1 MIAQAKQILQDYY
14 GYSTFKKGQE
24 EVIRSILEG
33 RDTLS
38 IMPTGSGKSVCY
50 QIPALLLEGTIV
62 VISPLISLMKDQVD
76 ALQQMNIPTTFINS
90 SLTASEINRRMR
102 DLAEGLFKLV
112 YIAPERLESER
123 FQQMMNQLKVPFV
136 AIDEAHCVSQWGHDF
151 RPSYMNIRRWIK
163 QLPMKPTV
171 AAFTATATTKVIDD
185 ISANLSLVKPLL
197 VRTGYAR
204 DNLAFSVISGVKKK
218 DYMLDYLTSRKHQSG
233 IIYAST
239 RKEVDDCYR
248 QLVKL
253 GFKAGKYHAGLS
265 EDERIRFQDEFLY
278 DDIKLMVATN
288 AFGMGIDKSNVR
300 FVIHYNMPRNVESYY
315 QEAGRA
321 GRDGEPSE
329 CLLLFSPQDII
340 TQKFLIEQS
349 DTDEIRKRSEYSNL
363 QYMIEYCHTT
373 QCLQKYIVNYFGDT
387 DYEKCE
393 QCSQCLD
400 TREFQDVTSE
410 ALKIFSCVKR
420 MGQRFGVTIT
430 AKVLKGSKDA
440 RVKQFGFDK
449 LSTFGLLSPYKEQEI
464 ILLIN
469 TLIADGY
476 LSLSEGKFPVISL
489 KSRVLQV
496 FEGNEQVFQRKAPE
510 IQSSVRNNV
519 NSILFEALRAM
530 RKQIA
535 DKERVP
541 PFTIFHDSTLREMCE
556 LLPQTEEDMLA
567 VKGLGKVKL
576 RKYGRAFIACIREH
590 AVVSS

>member
-1 MIAQAKQILQDYY
+1 MIAQAKQMLQNYY

-50 QIPALLLEGTIV
+50 QIPALLLEGVIV

-90 SLTASEINRRMR
+90 SLTVAEINQRMR

-123 FQQMMNQLKVPFV
+123 FQHMMNQLTVPFV

-163 QLPMKPTV
+163 QLPVKPVV

-185 ISANLSLVKPLL
+185 ISANLSMVRPLL

-218 DYMLDYLTSRKHQSG
+218 DYLFEYLASRKDQSG

-239 RKEVDDCYR
+239 RKEVDDCHR
-248 QLVKL
+248 QLIKL
-253 GFKAGKYHAGLS
+253 GYKTGKYHAGLT
-265 EDERIRFQDEFLY
+265 EEERIQFQDEFLY

-300 FVIHYNMPRNVESYY
+300 FVIHYNMPRNIESYY

-349 DTDEIRKRSEYSNL
+349 DTDEFRKKSEYSNL
-363 QYMIEYCHTT
+363 HNMIEYCHTT
-373 QCLQKYIVNYFGDT
+373 QCLQKHIVNYFGDD
-387 DYEKCE
+387 DYEKCG

-400 TREFQDVTSE
+400 TREFHDVTSQ

-430 AKVLKGSKDA
+430 AKVLKGSRDS

-449 LSTFGLLSPYKEQEI
+449 LSTFGLLSQYKEQDL

-476 LSLSEGKFPVISL
+476 LGLSEGKFPVVSL
-489 KSRVLQV
+489 KSRVLEV

-510 IQSSVRNNV
+510 IQNTIRNDV
-519 NSILFEALRAM
+519 NSSLFEALRAL

-556 LLPQTEEDMLA
+556 LLPQSEAAMLT
-567 VKGLGKVKL
+567 VKGLGEVKL
-576 RKYGRAFIACIREH
+576 RKYGRVFMACIEEH
-590 AVVSS
+590 VAQS

>member
-1 MIAQAKQILQDYY
+1 MIAQARQILKTYY
-14 GYSTFKKGQE
+14 GYPSFKKGQE
-24 EVIRSILEG
+24 EVIQSILDG
-33 RDTLS
+33 HDTLS

-50 QIPALLLEGTIV
+50 QIPALLLEGVIV

-90 SLTASEINRRMR
+90 SLTAAETNQRMR

-123 FQQMMNQLKVPFV
+123 FQYMMNQLTVPFV

-151 RPSYMNIRRWIK
+151 RPSYMNIRRWVK
-163 QLPMKPTV
+163 QLPRKPIV

-185 ISANLSLVKPLL
+185 IAANLDLIKPRLVK
-197 VRTGYAR
+197 TGYAR
-204 DNLAFSVISGVKKK
+204 DNLAFSVITGVKKK
-218 DYMLDYLTSRKHQSG
+218 DYLFDYLATRKDQSG
-233 IIYAST
+233 IIYAFT
-239 RKEVDDCYR
+239 CKEVDDCHR
-248 QLVKL
+248 QLIRL
-253 GFKAGKYHAGLS
+253 GYKAGKYHAGLP
-265 EDERIRFQDEFLY
+265 EEERIQYQDEFLY

-300 FVIHYNMPRNVESYY
+300 FVIHYNMPRNIESYY

-349 DTDEIRKRSEYSNL
+349 DTDDSRKKNEYSNL
-363 QYMIEYCHTT
+363 HNMIEYCHTT
-373 QCLQKYIVNYFGDT
+373 KCLQKHIVNYFGDE
-387 DYEKCE
+387 DYEVCG

-400 TREFQDVTSE
+400 TREFHDVTSE
-410 ALKIFSCVKR
+410 ALKVFSCVKR

-430 AKVLKGSKDA
+430 AKVLKGSKDS
-440 RVKQFGFDK
+440 RVKQFGFEK
-449 LSTFGLLSPYKEQEI
+449 LSTFGLLSHYKEKDV

-476 LSLSEGKFPVISL
+476 LGLSEGKFPVVSL
-489 KSRVLQV
+489 KSKVMAV
-496 FEGNEQVFQRKAPE
+496 FEGTEQVFQRKAPE
-510 IQSSVRNNV
+510 VQTMTKHDVNNT
-519 NSILFEALRAM
+519 LFEALRAL

-535 DKERVP
+535 DKEKVP

-556 LLPQTEEDMLA
+556 FLPQSETAMLTI
-567 VKGLGKVKL
+567 KGLGEVKL
-576 RKYGRAFIACIREH
+576 RKYGSLFLACIDEH
-590 AVVSS
+590 VIRQ

>member
-1 MIAQAKQILQDYY
+1 MIAQAKQILQSYY
-14 GYSTFKKGQE
+14 GYSTFKTGQE

-50 QIPALLLEGTIV
+50 QIPALLLEGVIV

-90 SLTASEINRRMR
+90 SLTAAEINQRMR

-123 FQQMMNQLKVPFV
+123 FQHMMNQLTVPFV
-136 AIDEAHCVSQWGHDF
+136 AVDEAHCVSQWGHDF
-151 RPSYMNIRRWIK
+151 RPSYMNIRKWIK
-163 QLPMKPTV
+163 QLPVKPVV

-185 ISANLSLVKPLL
+185 ISANLSLVMPLL

-218 DYMLDYLTSRKHQSG
+218 DYLFEYLASRKAQSG

-239 RKEVDDCYR
+239 RKEVDDCHR
-248 QLVKL
+248 QLIKL
-253 GFKAGKYHAGLS
+253 GYKAGKYHAGLP
-265 EDERIRFQDEFLY
+265 EEERIRFQDEFLY

-300 FVIHYNMPRNVESYY
+300 FVIHYNMPRNIESYY

-349 DTDEIRKRSEYSNL
+349 DTDESRKKSEYSNL
-363 QYMIEYCHTT
+363 HNMIEYCHTT
-373 QCLQKYIVNYFGDT
+373 QCLQKHIVNYFGDT
-387 DYEKCE
+387 DYEKCG

-430 AKVLKGSKDA
+430 AKVLKGSKDN
-440 RVKQFGFDK
+440 RVKQFGFEK
-449 LSTFGLLSPYKEQEI
+449 LSTFGLLSQYREQDLI
-464 ILLIN
+464 VLIN

-476 LSLSEGKFPVISL
+476 LGLSEGKFPVVSL
-489 KSRVLQV
+489 RSRVLQV

-510 IQSSVRNNV
+510 ILKTIRNDE
-519 NSILFEALRAM
+519 NSTLFEALRAL

-556 LLPQTEEDMLA
+556 LLPQTEGAMLA
-567 VKGLGKVKL
+567 VKGLGEVKL
-576 RKYGRAFIACIREH
+576 RKYGRVFMACIGDH
-590 AVVSS
+590 VTHS

>member
-1 MIAQAKQILQDYY
+1 MIAQAKQLLQTYY
-14 GYSTFKKGQE
+14 GYSAFKKGQE
-24 EVIRSILEG
+24 EVIQSILAG

-38 IMPTGSGKSVCY
+38 VMPTGSGKSVCY
-50 QIPALLLEGTIV
+50 QIPALILEGVIV

-76 ALQQMNIPTTFINS
+76 ALHQMNIPTTFINS
-90 SLTASEINRRMR
+90 SLTAAETNQRMR
-102 DLAEGLFKLV
+102 DLANGRFKLV

-123 FQQMMNQLKVPFV
+123 FQHMMNQLKLPFV

-163 QLPMKPTV
+163 QLPVKPVV
-171 AAFTATATTKVIDD
+171 AAFTATATPKVIND

-197 VRTGYAR
+197 VKTGYAR

-218 DYMLDYLTSRKHQSG
+218 DYLLQYLATKKDQSG

-239 RKEVDDCYR
+239 RKEVDDTHR

-253 GFKAGKYHAGLS
+253 GYKAGKYHAGLP
-265 EDERIRFQDEFLY
+265 EDERIRYQDEFLY

-300 FVIHYNMPRNVESYY
+300 FVIHYNMPRNIESYY

-349 DTDEIRKRSEYSNL
+349 DTDDSRKKSEYSNL
-363 QYMIEYCHTT
+363 HHMIEYCHTT
-373 QCLQKYIVNYFGDT
+373 QCLQKHIVNYFGDE
-387 DYEKCE
+387 DYEVCS

-400 TREFQDVTSE
+400 TREFHDVTSE

-449 LSTFGLLSPYKEQEI
+449 LSTFGLLSQYKEQDL

-469 TLIADGY
+469 TLVADGY
-476 LSLSEGKFPVISL
+476 LGLSEGKFPVVSL
-489 KSRVLQV
+489 KSRVLEV
-496 FEGNEQVFQRKAPE
+496 FEGNEQVLQRKAPE
-510 IQSSVRNNV
+510 IQRTAKYDV
-519 NSILFEALRAM
+519 NSSLFEALRAL

-556 LLPQTEEDMLA
+556 LLPKSEQAMLE
-567 VKGLGKVKL
+567 VKGLGEVKL
-576 RKYGRAFIACIREH
+576 RKYGRAFLTCINEH
-590 AVVSS
+590 

>member
-1 MIAQAKQILQDYY
+1 MIAQAKQLLQTYY
-14 GYSTFKKGQE
+14 GYSSFKKGQE
-24 EVIRSILEG
+24 EVIQSILSG

-50 QIPALLLEGTIV
+50 QIPALILEGVIV

-90 SLTASEINRRMR
+90 SLTAAETNQRMR
-102 DLAEGLFKLV
+102 DLANGLFKLV

-123 FQQMMNQLKVPFV
+123 FQHLMNQLNVPFV

-163 QLPMKPTV
+163 QLPVKPVV
-171 AAFTATATTKVIDD
+171 AAFTATATPKVIND

-197 VRTGYAR
+197 VKTGYAR
-204 DNLAFSVISGVKKK
+204 ENLAFSVISGIKKK
-218 DYMLDYLTSRKHQSG
+218 DYLIEYLSTKEDQSG

-239 RKEVDDCYR
+239 RKEVDDTHR
-248 QLVKL
+248 QLIKL
-253 GFKAGKYHAGLS
+253 GLKAGKYHAGLP
-265 EDERIRFQDEFLY
+265 EDERIQYQDEFLY

-300 FVIHYNMPRNVESYY
+300 FVIHYNMPRNIESYY

-329 CLLLFSPQDII
+329 CLLLFSPQDIV

-349 DTDEIRKRSEYSNL
+349 DTDDSRKKSEYSNL
-363 QYMIEYCHTT
+363 HNMIEYCHTT
-373 QCLQKYIVNYFGDT
+373 KCLQKHIVNYFGDE
-387 DYEKCE
+387 DYGECG

-400 TREFQDVTSE
+400 TREFHDVTSE

-440 RVKQFGFDK
+440 RVKQFGFEK
-449 LSTFGLLSPYKEQEI
+449 LSTFGLLSEYKEQDLI
-464 ILLIN
+464 QLIN
-469 TLIADGY
+469 TLVADGY
-476 LSLSEGKFPVISL
+476 LALSEGKFPVVSL
-489 KSRVLQV
+489 KSRVLEV

-510 IQSSVRNNV
+510 IQKSTKYDV
-519 NSILFEALRAM
+519 NSSLFEALRAL

-556 LLPQTEEDMLA
+556 LLPQTEQAMLA
-567 VKGLGKVKL
+567 VKGLGEVKL
-576 RKYGRAFIACIREH
+576 RKYGRAFLACMNEH
-590 AVVSS
+590 GL

>member
-1 MIAQAKQILQDYY
+1 MIAQAKQILQSYY

-50 QIPALLLEGTIV
+50 QIPALLLEGVIV

-90 SLTASEINRRMR
+90 SLAAAEINQRMR
-102 DLAEGLFKLV
+102 DLTEGVYKLV
-112 YIAPERLESER
+112 YIAPERLESAR
-123 FQQMMNQLKVPFV
+123 FQHMMNQLTVPFV

-151 RPSYMNIRRWIK
+151 RPSYMNIRIWIK
-163 QLPMKPTV
+163 QLPIKPVV

-218 DYMLDYLTSRKHQSG
+218 DYLFNYLASRKDQSG

-239 RKEVDDCYR
+239 RKEVDDCHR
-248 QLVKL
+248 QLIKL
-253 GFKAGKYHAGLS
+253 GYKAGKYHAGLT
-265 EDERIRFQDEFLY
+265 EDERIRYQDEFLY

-300 FVIHYNMPRNVESYY
+300 FVIHYNMPRNIESYY

-349 DTDEIRKRSEYSNL
+349 DTDESRKNSE
-363 QYMIEYCHTT
+363 
-373 QCLQKYIVNYFGDT
+373 
-387 DYEKCE
+387 
-393 QCSQCLD
+393 
-400 TREFQDVTSE
+400 
-410 ALKIFSCVKR
+410 
-420 MGQRFGVTIT
+420 
-430 AKVLKGSKDA
+430 
-440 RVKQFGFDK
+440 
-449 LSTFGLLSPYKEQEI
+449 
-464 ILLIN
+464 
-469 TLIADGY
+469 
-476 LSLSEGKFPVISL
+476 
-489 KSRVLQV
+489 
-496 FEGNEQVFQRKAPE
+496 
-510 IQSSVRNNV
+510 
-519 NSILFEALRAM
+519 
-530 RKQIA
+530 
-535 DKERVP
+535 
-541 PFTIFHDSTLREMCE
+541 
-556 LLPQTEEDMLA
+556 
-567 VKGLGKVKL
+567 
-576 RKYGRAFIACIREH
+576 
-590 AVVSS
+590 

>member
-1 MIAQAKQILQDYY
+1 MIAQAKQILKTYY
-14 GYSTFKKGQE
+14 GYSSFKKGQE
-24 EVIRSILEG
+24 EVIQSILNG

-50 QIPALLLEGTIV
+50 QIPALLLDGVIV

-90 SLTASEINRRMR
+90 SLSAAEINQRMR
-102 DLAEGLFKLV
+102 KLAEGVFKLV

-123 FQQMMNQLKVPFV
+123 FQSMMNQLTVPFV

-163 QLPMKPTV
+163 QLPVKPVV

-218 DYMLDYLTSRKHQSG
+218 DYLLQYLATRKDQSG

-239 RKEVDDCYR
+239 RKEVDDCHR
-248 QLVKL
+248 QLIRL
-253 GFKAGKYHAGLS
+253 GYKAGKYHAGLS
-265 EDERIRFQDEFLY
+265 EEERIQYQDQFLY

-300 FVIHYNMPRNVESYY
+300 FVIHYNMPRNIESYY

-349 DTDEIRKRSEYSNL
+349 DSDDSRKKLEYSNL
-363 QYMIEYCHTT
+363 HHMIEYCHTT
-373 QCLQKYIVNYFGDT
+373 LCLQKHIVSYFGDE
-387 DYEKCE
+387 DYGVCG

-400 TREFQDVTSE
+400 TREFHDVTSD

-430 AKVLKGSKDA
+430 AKVLKGSKDS

-449 LSTFGLLSPYKEQEI
+449 LSTFGLLSLYKEQDL
-464 ILLIN
+464 ILFIN

-476 LSLSEGKFPVISL
+476 LGLSEGKFPIVSL
-489 KSRVLQV
+489 KSKVLPV

-510 IQSSVRNNV
+510 IQKSIQHDV
-519 NSILFEALRAM
+519 NSTLFEALRAL
-530 RKQIA
+530 RKRIA

-556 LLPQTEEDMLA
+556 LLPQSEAAMLA
-567 VKGLGKVKL
+567 IKGLGEVKL
-576 RKYGRAFIACIREH
+576 RKYGQLFLACVSEH
-590 AVVSS
+590 V

>member
-1 MIAQAKQILQDYY
+1 MIAQAKQILKTYY
-14 GYSTFKKGQE
+14 GYSSFKKGQE
-24 EVIRSILEG
+24 DVIHSILSG

-38 IMPTGSGKSVCY
+38 VMPTGSGKSVCY
-50 QIPALLLEGTIV
+50 QIPALLLDGVVV

-76 ALQQMNIPTTFINS
+76 TLQQMNIPTTFINS
-90 SLTASEINRRMR
+90 SLTAAETNQRMR
-102 DLAEGLFKLV
+102 EIAGGLFKLV

-123 FQQMMNQLKVPFV
+123 FQHMMNQLKVPFV

-151 RPSYMNIRRWIK
+151 RPSYMNIQRWIK
-163 QLPMKPTV
+163 QLPVKPVV
-171 AAFTATATTKVIDD
+171 AAFTATATSKVIDD
-185 ISANLSLVKPLL
+185 ISVNLSLDKPLL

-218 DYMLDYLTSRKHQSG
+218 DYLLQYLSTRKAQSG

-239 RKEVDDCYR
+239 RKEVDDCHR
-248 QLVKL
+248 QLSRL
-253 GFKAGKYHAGLS
+253 GYKVGKYHAGLS
-265 EDERIRFQDEFLY
+265 EEERIHYQDQFLY

-300 FVIHYNMPRNVESYY
+300 FVLHHNMPRNIESYY

-329 CLLLFSPQDII
+329 CVLLFSPQDII

-349 DTDEIRKRSEYSNL
+349 DTDDNRKKSEYSNL
-363 QYMIEYCHTT
+363 HNMIEYCHTT
-373 QCLQKYIVNYFGDT
+373 QCLQKHIVNYFGDQ
-387 DYEKCE
+387 DYVKCG
-393 QCSQCLD
+393 QCNQCLD
-400 TREFQDVTSE
+400 TREFHDVTSE

-430 AKVLKGSKDA
+430 AKVLKGSKDS

-449 LSTFGLLSPYKEQEI
+449 LSTFALLSQHKEKDI
-464 ILLIN
+464 LLLIN

-476 LSLSEGKFPVISL
+476 LGLSEGKFPVVSL
-489 KSRVLQV
+489 KPKVLPV
-496 FEGNEQVFQRKAPE
+496 FEGTEQVFQRKAPE
-510 IQSSVRNNV
+510 VQKSIQYEVNV
-519 NSILFEALRAM
+519 ILFEALRNL
-530 RKQIA
+530 RKRIA

-556 LLPQTEEDMLA
+556 QLPLTDSDMLA
-567 VKGLGKVKL
+567 IKGLGEVKL
-576 RKYGRAFIACIREH
+576 RKYGQLFISCIREH
-590 AVVSS
+590 TVHS

>member
-1 MIAQAKQILQDYY
+1 MIAKAKQILKTYY

-50 QIPALLLEGTIV
+50 QIPALLFEGVIV

-90 SLTASEINRRMR
+90 SLTAAEINQRMR

-123 FQQMMNQLKVPFV
+123 FQHMMNQLTVPFV

-163 QLPMKPTV
+163 QLPVKPVV

-218 DYMLDYLTSRKHQSG
+218 DYLFDYLASRKDQSG

-239 RKEVDDCYR
+239 RKEVDDCHR
-248 QLVKL
+248 QLIKL
-253 GFKAGKYHAGLS
+253 GYKAGKYHAGLA
-265 EDERIRFQDEFLY
+265 EEERIQFQDEFLY

-300 FVIHYNMPRNVESYY
+300 FVIHYNMPRNIESYY

-349 DTDEIRKRSEYSNL
+349 DTDESRKKSEYSNL
-363 QYMIEYCHTT
+363 HNMIEYCHTT
-373 QCLQKYIVNYFGDT
+373 QCLQKHIVNYFGDA
-387 DYEKCE
+387 DYEKCG

-400 TREFQDVTSE
+400 TREFHDVTSE

-430 AKVLKGSKDA
+430 AKVLKGSRDS

-449 LSTFGLLSPYKEQEI
+449 LSTFGLLSQYKEQDL

-476 LSLSEGKFPVISL
+476 LALSEGKFPVVSL

-510 IQSSVRNNV
+510 VQNTIKYDV
-519 NSILFEALRAM
+519 NSSLFEALRAL

-556 LLPQTEEDMLA
+556 LLPQSEEAMLA
-567 VKGLGKVKL
+567 VKGLGEVKL
-576 RKYGRAFIACIREH
+576 RKYGRVFMACISEH
-590 AVVSS
+590 VAHS